1 MLQYRD
7 DFVDTDAHCMQRS
20 SEPKEPNILNIYRSK
35 EKRNGLKQIF
45 DYFFREEDSN
55 KVKEDWK

>member
-35 EKRNGLKQIF
+35 EKRNGLKQML
-45 DYFFREEDSN
+45 DYFSQGGG
-55 KVKEDWK
+55 